1 MMDKKEKGFEQI
13 PGTPFGVNEEGEVGL
28 SNQIGKTIHDKLTK
42 KKLVGRGGRPKG
54 MTKRTIDRYKKVY
67 RQFTVL
73 QKKYTAYKKSE
84 LYELCSTID
93 YDGATY
99 SRKTIRNI
107 IEDKRYNLTPS

>member
-1 MMDKKEKGFEQI
+1 MDESKKPKNLQPTKVYSSIVDGKVEFW
-13 PGTPFGVNEEGEVGL
+13 VG
-28 SNQIGKTIHDKLTK
+28 IDDKLTK
-42 KKLVGRGGRPKG
+42 KKSAGHGGRPKG
-54 MTKRTIDRYKKVY
+54 MTKRTIDRYKKVF

>member
-1 MMDKKEKGFEQI
+1 MMDKKREKIKQI
-13 PGTPFGVNEEGEVGL
+13 PTSRIIYGENDEGYLQVGIL
-28 SNQIGKTIHDKLTK
+28 DDDKDSDDK
-42 KKLVGRGGRPKG
+42 RGRPKG
-54 MTKRTIDRYKKVY
+54 LTKRTIDRYKKVY